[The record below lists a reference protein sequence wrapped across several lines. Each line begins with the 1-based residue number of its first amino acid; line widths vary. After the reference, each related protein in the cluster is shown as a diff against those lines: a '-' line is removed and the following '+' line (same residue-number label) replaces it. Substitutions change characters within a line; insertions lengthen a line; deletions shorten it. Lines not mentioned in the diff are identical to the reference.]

1 MSHIKHL
8 LYTLQEEMAA
18 KAHYDLE
25 AMKEAMAEDAAQDEM
40 ARRDRSRAD
49 IPVATV
55 PWL

>member
-1 MSHIKHL
+1 MSRLDAIL
-8 LYTLQEEMAA
+8 RDVEEEIAYAA
-18 KAHYDLE
+18 YCDHE
-25 AMKEAMAEDAAQDEM
+25 AKMEAMAEDAAQEEL

>member
-1 MSHIKHL
+1 MMEAM
-8 LYTLQEEMAA
+8 TEAAQEE
-18 KAHYDLE
+18 L
-25 AMKEAMAEDAAQDEM
+25 